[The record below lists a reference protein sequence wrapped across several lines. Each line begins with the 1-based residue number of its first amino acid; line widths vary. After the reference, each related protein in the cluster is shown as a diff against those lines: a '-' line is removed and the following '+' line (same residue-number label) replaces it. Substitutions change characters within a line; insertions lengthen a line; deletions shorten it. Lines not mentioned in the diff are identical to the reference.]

1 MPRRRDEENEYEE
14 DYDDRPR
21 KSSNRKKRKSSGPGP
36 VTYAVAGVA
45 FVVCFAVAFW
55 LVQRIT
61 GGSKPT
67 EPVAAAPAANLGA
80 PGTPLAP
87 IAAPKSDVNPA
98 PAPTGNGVVYEPRVS
113 EAKLTEY
120 LKQKGKEVR
129 ITEAEVFAIMGKP
142 TRTEL
147 YFDGVRKGEKLYIY
161 HAYWEVP
168 GSGVKSQITFANG
181 VTSGII
187 LGLEVTPKK

>member
-1 MPRRRDEENEYEE
+1 MPRRRDEA
-14 DYDDRPR
+14 DDDFDDRPR
-21 KSSNRKKRKSSGPGP
+21 KSSKKKKRKSSGPGLGM
-36 VTYAVAGVA
+36 YAAAGVA

-61 GGSKPT
+61 GGSKPA
-67 EPVAAAPAANLGA
+67 EAKAAAPAANTGA
-80 PGTPLAP
+80 PVTLPAPNTPNSPA
-87 IAAPKSDVNPA
+87 A
-98 PAPTGNGVVYEPRVS
+98 PAPTPAAPAGNGVVYEPRVS
-113 EAKLTEY
+113 ESKLTEY
-120 LKQKGKEVR
+120 LKQKGREVR
-129 ITEAEVFAIMGKP
+129 ITEEEVFAIMGKP

-181 VTSGII
+181 ITSGMV
-187 LGLEVTPKK
+187 LGVEVTPKK

>member
-1 MPRRRDEENEYEE
+1 MPRRRDEEDDLEE

-21 KSSNRKKRKSSGPGP
+21 KSSKRKKRKSSGPGP
-36 VTYAVAGVA
+36 ATYAIAGIA
-45 FVVCFAVAFW
+45 FIVCFAVAFW

-67 EPVAAAPAANLGA
+67 EPAPGAKLDAPGA
-80 PGTPLAP
+80 PPAP
-87 IAAPKSDVNPA
+87 VPGPA
-98 PAPTGNGVVYEPRVS
+98 PAPPVPAANGVVYEPRVS
-113 EAKLTEY
+113 EAKLSDY
-120 LKQKGKEVR
+120 LKQKGNEVR

-147 YFDGVRKGEKLYIY
+147 YFDGIRKGEKLHIY

-181 VTSGII
+181 VTSGMI
-187 LGLEVTPKK
+187 LGLEVSPKK